1 MEILF
6 GDLSTVE
13 ILLFLAAIVMAA
25 VVAGFLAGLF
35 GIGGGAVM
43 VPVFSE
49 LFERIGGADTPFQSL
64 AVSTSLAVIVV
75 TGIQSARTH
84 YAVKDPNTGERVM
97 DISTLQKFVI
107 FVPLGVLIGLFI
119 LGASDQ
125 TSLIL
130 VFATVAGLIGL
141 QTLFLPKGLSFSQG
155 GPKTPVAQIGG
166 TAIGLISVLMG
177 IGGGVLNNMFMTL
190 QGTPLK
196 RAIATSAAVGVFIA
210 IPGAIGAIV
219 IGWGQPGLPPLS
231 VGYVNVLVM
240 LVAIPITS
248 FMAPIGA
255 RLTHSLP
262 TQTVKTA
269 FGIFLLLTAFRAAQK
284 VLAPQLLPF

>member
-1 MEILF
+1 MELLF
-6 GDLSTVE
+6 GDLSTTE
-13 ILLFLAAIVMAA
+13 IILFLLAIVVAA
-25 VVAGFLAGLF
+25 VAAGFLAGLF

-43 VPVFSE
+43 VPVFAE
-49 LFERIGGADTPFQSL
+49 LFERIGGVDTPFQSL

-84 YAVKDPNTGERVM
+84 YSVLNPDTGERVM
-97 DISTLQKFVI
+97 DVETLKKYVI
-107 FVPLGVLIGLFI
+107 FVPLGVLVGLFV
-119 LGASDQ
+119 LGASNQ
-125 TSLIL
+125 SSLIL
-130 VFATVAGLIGL
+130 IFAAVAGLIGL
-141 QTLFLPKGLSFSQG
+141 QTLFMPKGLSLSQG

-166 TAIGLISVLMG
+166 VGIGLISVLMG

-196 RAIATSAAVGVFIA
+196 RAIATSAAVGVLIA
-210 IPGAIGAIV
+210 IPGAVGAIYV
-219 IGWGQPGLPPLS
+219 GWGATGLPPLS
-231 VGYVNVLVM
+231 LGYVNILVM

-262 TQTVKTA
+262 TQTVRTA
-269 FGIFLLLTAFRAAQK
+269 FGIFLLVTAARAAQK
-284 VLAPQLLPF
+284 VMAPGLLPF

>member
-1 MEILF
+1 MELLF
-6 GDLSTVE
+6 GDLSTAE
-13 ILLFLAAIVMAA
+13 IILFLVAIVVAA
-25 VVAGFLAGLF
+25 VAAGFLAGLF

-49 LFERIGGADTPFQSL
+49 LFERIGGVDTPFQSL

-84 YAVKDPNTGERVM
+84 YSVINPDTGERVM
-97 DISTLQKFVI
+97 DVETLKKYVI
-107 FVPLGVLIGLFI
+107 FVPLGVLVGLFV
-119 LGASDQ
+119 LGASNQ
-125 TSLIL
+125 SSLIL
-130 VFATVAGLIGL
+130 IFAVVAGLIGL
-141 QTLFLPKGLSFSQG
+141 QTLFMPKGLSLSQG

-166 TAIGLISVLMG
+166 VGIGLISVLMG

-190 QGTPLK
+190 QGSPLK
-196 RAIATSAAVGVFIA
+196 RAIATSAAVGVLIA
-210 IPGAIGAIV
+210 IPGAVGAIYV
-219 IGWGQPGLPPLS
+219 GWGAASLPPLS
-231 VGYVNVLVM
+231 LGYVNILVM
-240 LVAIPITS
+240 LLAIPITS

-269 FGIFLLLTAFRAAQK
+269 FGIFLLVTAARAAQK
-284 VLAPQLLPF
+284 VMAPGLLPF

>member
-1 MEILF
+1 MELLF
-6 GDLSTVE
+6 GDLSTTE
-13 ILLFLAAIVMAA
+13 IILFLLAIVVAA
-25 VVAGFLAGLF
+25 VAAGFLAGLF

-43 VPVFSE
+43 VPVFAE
-49 LFERIGGADTPFQSL
+49 LFERIGGVDTPFQSL

-84 YAVKDPNTGERVM
+84 YSVLNPDTGERVM
-97 DISTLQKFVI
+97 DVETLKKYVI
-107 FVPLGVLIGLFI
+107 FVPLGVLAGLFV
-119 LGASDQ
+119 LGASNQ
-125 TSLIL
+125 SSLIL
-130 VFATVAGLIGL
+130 IFAAVAGLIGL
-141 QTLFLPKGLSFSQG
+141 QTLFMPKGLSLSQG
-155 GPKTPVAQIGG
+155 GPKTPVVQIGG
-166 TAIGLISVLMG
+166 VGIGLISVLMG

-196 RAIATSAAVGVFIA
+196 RAIATSAAVGVLIA
-210 IPGAIGAIV
+210 IPGAVGAIYV
-219 IGWGQPGLPPLS
+219 GWGATGLPPLS
-231 VGYVNVLVM
+231 LGYVNILVM

-269 FGIFLLLTAFRAAQK
+269 FGIFLLVTAARAAQK
-284 VLAPQLLPF
+284 VMAPGLLPF